1 MLRKHKQRYASI
13 FAKSK
18 DGGVETMEN
27 TRYFEIKEKYCGS
40 K

>member
-1 MLRKHKQRYASI
+1 MFRRNKQRQPFI

-27 TRYFEIKEKYCGS
+27 IRYFEIKEKYCGS